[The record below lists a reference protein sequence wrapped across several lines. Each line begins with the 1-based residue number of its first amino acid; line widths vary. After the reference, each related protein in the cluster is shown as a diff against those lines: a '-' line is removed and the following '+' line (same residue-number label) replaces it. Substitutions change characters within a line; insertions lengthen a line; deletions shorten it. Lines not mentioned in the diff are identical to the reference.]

1 MVVLYYYIIC
11 FGVTKLFYF
20 EVLLTY
26 YYYCEYYHV
35 NLINGYK
42 INNKISGF
50 IFCSDTCML
59 RHIQPYNWKRI
70 IIRYIKISK
79 INPINHFNIHV
90 NILSFN

>member
-26 YYYCEYYHV
+26 YYCEYYHV
-35 NLINGYK
+35 NLINGYI

-79 INPINHFNIHV
+79 INPINQKMEE
-90 NILSFN
+90 S